1 MYKIVEPKD
10 IRGYWAYVRGG
21 LETIL
26 RKSPEDWIPED
37 VYASLVSNRANLWLA
52 VENDQAVGFVV
63 GYVNGETFHVWC
75 AFGDLQGKLQ
85 YWFAELEKIAK
96 TQCTRIT
103 FDSWR
108 PAWSRVAKE
117 LGFKPRSWAKEL

>member
-1 MYKIVEPKD
+1 MFTYVQPKD
-10 IRGYWAYVRGG
+10 VRVNWPFVKKG
-21 LETIL
+21 LEHIL
-26 RKSPEDWIPED
+26 RKTKEDWIPED

-52 VENDQAVGFVV
+52 VENDQALGFVV
-63 GYVNGETFHVWC
+63 GYVNGNDFHIWC
-75 AFGDLQGKLQ
+75 AFGNLHGKLQ
-85 YWFAELEKIAK
+85 WWFTELEKIAK